1 MPTFAATDQ
10 PGTQYA
16 LCFRSMFH
24 TGRGYFFPCDSNGY
38 VDLNALSETARM
50 NYFFARG
57 VVGRE
62 FFVPA
67 VECTLH

>member
-1 MPTFAATDQ
+1 MAAFTA
-10 PGTQYA
+10 TTEHNTHYA
-16 LCFRSMFH
+16 LCFRSMFN
-24 TGRGYFFPCDSNGY
+24 TGRGYVFPCDADGH

-50 NYFFARG
+50 NYLFARG
-57 VVGRE
+57 VVGWE